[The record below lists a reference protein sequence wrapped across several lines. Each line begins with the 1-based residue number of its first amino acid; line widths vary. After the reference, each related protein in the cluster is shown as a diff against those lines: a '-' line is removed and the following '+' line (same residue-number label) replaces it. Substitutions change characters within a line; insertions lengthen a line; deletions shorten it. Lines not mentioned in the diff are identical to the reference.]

1 MFATP
6 AFAQAAGSAGSAADG
21 GMASF
26 LSLPPLF
33 LVFVVFYFL
42 MIRPQQRRM
51 KALQASVDAV
61 KKGDSVVT
69 AGGIVGKV
77 VKVEDRFVEVEIA
90 PTVKVRVVKATL
102 TDITPSGA
110 AKPAND

>member
-1 MFATP
+1 MFIPSAY
-6 AFAQAAGSAGSAADG
+6 AQTAGSAASSSMG
-21 GMASF
+21 SF
-26 LSLPPLF
+26 LSLAPLF

-51 KALQASVDAV
+51 KALQASVEAV

-69 AGGIVGKV
+69 AGGILGKV
-77 VKVEDRFVEVEIA
+77 TKVEERFVEVEIA

-102 TDITPSGA
+102 TDITSPGS